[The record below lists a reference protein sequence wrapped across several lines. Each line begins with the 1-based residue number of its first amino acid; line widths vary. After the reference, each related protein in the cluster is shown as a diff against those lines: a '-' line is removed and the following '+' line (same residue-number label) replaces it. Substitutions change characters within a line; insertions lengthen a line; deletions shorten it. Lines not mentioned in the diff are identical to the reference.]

1 MLLDHL
7 GPAARPFAAAVLML
21 PLAACASAPG
31 GTAVVSRS
39 APPDGVPRGEARG
52 AVTDHVVV
60 ISIDGL
66 RPDAIA
72 AYHTPTLR
80 RLLREGSYTLEART
94 ILPSKTLPSHTSM
107 LTGAEPAAHGITW
120 NSDRTGDG
128 EELATPTM
136 FALARARGFRTA
148 AFFSK
153 SKFHHLEVVGTLD
166 HAQSPRGSRG
176 TLPAASTTDSV
187 AAYLRRE
194 RPNLLFVHISEPDH
208 AGHRW
213 RWMSGHY
220 GRAVQTADGAVAAV
234 LRAADGAFG
243 SGGYTVILT
252 ADHGGHGRS
261 HGSADPRDVTIPWI
275 AWGEG
280 VRGGTVLPAGVR
292 TTDTAATAL
301 WLLGAARP
309 ATVTGDPVAGAFG
322 AAAVEAAEA
331 AEAAVMSGAPAR

>member
-1 MLLDHL
+1 
-7 GPAARPFAAAVLML
+7 ML
-21 PLAACASAPG
+21 PLAACAVVPG
-31 GTAVVSRS
+31 ATAVLSRS

-80 RLLREGSYTLEART
+80 RLLREGSYTLDART

-120 NSDRTGDG
+120 NSDRTSEGG
-128 EELATPTM
+128 ELATPTV
-136 FALARARGFRTA
+136 FALARARGFHTA
-148 AFFSK
+148 VFFSK
-153 SKFHHLEVVGTLD
+153 SKFHHLEMAGTLD
-166 HAQSPRGSRG
+166 HAQSPRGSG
-176 TLPAASTTDSV
+176 GKLPAATTTDSV
-187 AAYLRRE
+187 AAYLARA
-194 RPNLLFVHISEPDH
+194 RPNLLFVHIGEPDY
-208 AGHRW
+208 AGHW
-213 RWMSGHY
+213 WGWMSGRY
-220 GRAVQTADGAVAAV
+220 GRAVRTADGAVAAV

-243 SGGYTVILT
+243 SGDYTVILT

-301 WLLGAARP
+301 WLLGVTRP
-309 ATVTGDPVAGAFG
+309 ATVTGDPVVGAFR
-322 AAAVEAAEA
+322 AAAVKAAEA
-331 AEAAVMSGAPAR
+331 AAIDGVSAP